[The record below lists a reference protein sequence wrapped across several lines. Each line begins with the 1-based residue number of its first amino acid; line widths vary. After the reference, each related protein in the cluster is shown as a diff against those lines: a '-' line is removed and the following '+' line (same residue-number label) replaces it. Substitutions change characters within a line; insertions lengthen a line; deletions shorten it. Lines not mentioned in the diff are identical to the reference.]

1 MSSTTQGQRT
11 AMLLTSVSFSFCHIA
26 VIRLK
31 STYPGGR
38 SGFFITPQV
47 VMIYALLAL
56 GTLLLRIEVS
66 RLILIISGFSTLIWF
81 NIEHLATAKYRR
93 LKLAVVDVGNVG
105 RIFELHNIDARRLSK
120 LNLEGVRYDAVI
132 ADFHHLDANVER
144 FLTACALNRI
154 AVYDAKV
161 VAESFSGRVKID
173 RMSENNIGALL
184 PTRAYE
190 RMKLLID
197 WFVIVATLPVVLPI
211 VAVTAALIKLESP
224 GPIIYTQTRVGQGNR
239 PFTIYKFRSMRFDR
253 STQARFAGQDD
264 PRVTKVG
271 RVIRKLRIDELP
283 QFLNVLKGE
292 MSLIGPRPEQPEFV
306 NEFDKKIPFY
316 SYRHVV
322 KPGITGW
329 AQVHQGYATNTDET
343 RVKIEHDFYYIKN
356 CSLYLDFVVVLL
368 TLRTML
374 TGFGAR

>member
-1 MSSTTQGQRT
+1 YCLLRPRAGAAGNKPIIRIPMNSFPPRRFSRLHEQVLLSPVFSFFVGWCVSVLLPLMVYWSYMQMSSTTQGQRT
-11 AMLLTSVSFSFCHIA
+11 AMLLTSVSFFICHIA

-47 VMIYALLAL
+47 VTIYALLAL

-66 RLILIISGFSTLIWF
+66 RLILVISGFSTLIWF

-120 LNLEGVRYDAVI
+120 LDLEGVRYDAVI
-132 ADFHHLDANVER
+132 ADFHHLDADVER

-197 WFVIVATLPVVLPI
+197 WLVIVAVSPVVLPI
-211 VAVTAALIKLESP
+211 VAVTATLIKLESP

-239 PFTIYKFRSMRFDR
+239 PFTI
-253 STQARFAGQDD
+253 
-264 PRVTKVG
+264 
-271 RVIRKLRIDELP
+271 
-283 QFLNVLKGE
+283 
-292 MSLIGPRPEQPEFV
+292 
-306 NEFDKKIPFY
+306 
-316 SYRHVV
+316 
-322 KPGITGW
+322 
-329 AQVHQGYATNTDET
+329 
-343 RVKIEHDFYYIKN
+343 
-356 CSLYLDFVVVLL
+356 
-368 TLRTML
+368 
-374 TGFGAR
+374 